1 MGEEIPSLRLS
12 VSPPLRHSVSL
23 WQNSGM
29 TGTVCQSCGA
39 GTARRYQLI
48 SLAKFGEPGDE
59 REFMLC
65 ARCAR
70 AERKRWNS
78 RPDPDTGPDGRLTR
92 AEMIAALDRF
102 FASSGVFDICRRCH
116 EQGTGCC
123 PSTCRVMG
131 ANGCDP
137 NNRHGKTLFCATFV
151 CGALLNAISECD
163 AEVGRALKWVK
174 TELGTAEFRI
184 YEMITRVPEM
194 SREPLRPL
202 SLPRRYPHPN
212 AFAPLENG
220 AGIKEM
226 LSALAPEVLEI
237 RRRWREF
244 ERQEADSDLPN
255 AELSDNRQ
263 EKTALIQ

>member
-1 MGEEIPSLRLS
+1 
-12 VSPPLRHSVSL
+12 
-23 WQNSGM
+23 M
-29 TGTVCQSCGA
+29 TETTCQSCGA
-39 GTARRYQLI
+39 EGARRYQLV
-48 SLAKFGEPGDE
+48 SFAQFGEPGDE

-70 AERKRWNS
+70 AERKRLNS
-78 RPDPDTGPDGRLTR
+78 RPDSDGGPDGKLTR
-92 AEMIAALDRF
+92 VEMIAALDRF

-123 PSTCRVMG
+123 PTTCRVMG

-137 NNRHGKTLFCATFV
+137 NNRHGKTVFCATFI

-163 AEVGRALKWVK
+163 AEAGRALKWMK
-174 TELGTAEFRI
+174 TELGRAEFRV
-184 YEMITRVPEM
+184 YEMITRVPEKA
-194 SREPLRPL
+194 RDPVRPL
-202 SLPRRYPHPN
+202 ALPRRYPYPT
-212 AFAPLENG
+212 AFAPFAPLKNG

-263 EKTALIQ
+263 EKTALTQ